1 LTIDDIELDLDS
13 APIRVKVLHDSPELH
28 LGGKSLLKENN
39 EIEVPRWMAR
49 ELSRVKMVSIL
60 ERDALDMTAL
70 AKIHWRESIPGSRE
84 IPQMEYDFFHRLR
97 CLLGDLSEASE
108 RDPTKRI
115 ELEKAQSQFKDILN
129 CRVRKILNAAAASP
143 LTDSTLQKMTAEEQ
157 VLFSQLST
165 IIKDWKQK
173 VVFPEDEK

>member
-1 LTIDDIELDLDS
+1 MTIDDIKLDLDS
-13 APIRVKVLHDSPELH
+13 GPIRVKVLHDSPELH
-28 LGGKSLLKENN
+28 LGGKSLLKENS

-49 ELSRVKMVSIL
+49 ELSRGKMVSIL
-60 ERDALDMTAL
+60 ERDALDMAAL

-97 CLLGDLSEASE
+97 GLLADLSEASE

-115 ELEKAQSQFKDILN
+115 DLEKAQSQFKDILN
-129 CRVRKILNAAAASP
+129 CRLRKILNAAASP
-143 LTDSTLQKMTAEEQ
+143 LTDSSLQKMTAEEQ

-165 IIKDWKQK
+165 IIKEWRQK